1 MVQVEVRKEPLG
13 AAAVHSQLVE
23 SVRQHLR
30 ALIGRRSGIHHKRFA
45 LVHDDVAISGGG
57 GDVLEGHLHKIHVG
71 RVEHLLDA
79 SRGIHGSYA

>member
-13 AAAVHSQLVE
+13 AAAVHAQFVE
-23 SVRQHLR
+23 GVRQHLR
-30 ALIGRRSGIHHKRFA
+30 ALIGRRAGIHHKRFA
-45 LVHDDVAISGGG
+45 LVHDDVAIGGGG

-79 SRGIHGSYA
+79 SRGIHGGYA